1 MGRCVIACNRPCLT
15 SKAILMRSF
24 FLSFSRK
31 PLLVFL
37 LLGLLA
43 CEKEE
48 ELQPVLQILNEGD
61 FLIFREIIRRSNN
74 TAILSEPG
82 RTLFIPNQRAWE
94 KIGIKSVQKL
104 DSLKPAD
111 LEYYANLHFLRENL
125 NADSLAMPT
134 ENASEL
140 TRLGVPIYVS
150 KNERGVSVNGFIPFQ
165 GPIKAINGTV
175 YIMEDI
181 LFNNKVP
188 LPTQASFDP
197 DLSYFVAAVNRSGLS
212 SVLSGAG
219 PFTIFAP
226 NNAAFIAAGY
236 PTIQSINSTNPNVLA
251 NLLNYHVIQGRVFAP
266 LIKNGDNA
274 TRIAGRSIKL
284 TYTNIN
290 DISAQGTG
298 NAQAAK
304 VLKPNASCT
313 NGVIHVISSVLRQ

>member
-1 MGRCVIACNRPCLT
+1 
-15 SKAILMRSF
+15 MRITV
-24 FLSFSRK
+24 LPFSRK
-31 PLLVFL
+31 LICIFL
-37 LLGLLA
+37 LISLLA
-43 CEKEE
+43 CQKDEAP
-48 ELQPVLQILNEGD
+48 QPVLQILNEGD
-61 FLIFREIIRRSNN
+61 FLIFQEIVRRTNT

-104 DSLKPAD
+104 DSLRPAD
-111 LEYYANLHFLRENL
+111 LEYFANIHFLRENL

-140 TRLGVPIYVS
+140 TRTGVAIYVS
-150 KNERGVSVNGFIPFQ
+150 KNDRGVSVNGFIPFQ

-175 YIMEDI
+175 YIMEDV
-181 LFNNKVP
+181 LLNNKVP
-188 LPTQASFDP
+188 LPTQASFDT

-212 SVLSGAG
+212 SVLSGTG

-236 PTIQSINSTNPNVLA
+236 PTIQSINSANPNVLA
-251 NLLNYHVIQGRVFAP
+251 NILNYHVIQGRVFTP

-284 TYTNIN
+284 TYTNAE
-290 DISAQGTG
+290 DITAQGTG
-298 NAQAAK
+298 NAQPAK
-304 VLKPNASCT
+304 ILKPNASCS